1 MEIPWRQ
8 WGGESSLENCAVR
21 DQILV

>member
-8 WGGESSLENCAVR
+8 WGGESSLEGCAVR